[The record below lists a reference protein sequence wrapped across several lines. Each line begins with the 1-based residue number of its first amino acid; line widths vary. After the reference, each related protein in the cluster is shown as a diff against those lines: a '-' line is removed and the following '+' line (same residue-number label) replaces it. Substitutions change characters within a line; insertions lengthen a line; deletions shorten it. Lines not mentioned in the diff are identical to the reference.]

1 LFYYISYLFLIAK
14 IITMGN
20 DIARGIEIS
29 EFNNEEDQLSKEPKG
44 KYDTTMN
51 VVKNIFSKDQFKDID
66 EQLQSF

>member
-1 LFYYISYLFLIAK
+1 
-14 IITMGN
+14 MGN